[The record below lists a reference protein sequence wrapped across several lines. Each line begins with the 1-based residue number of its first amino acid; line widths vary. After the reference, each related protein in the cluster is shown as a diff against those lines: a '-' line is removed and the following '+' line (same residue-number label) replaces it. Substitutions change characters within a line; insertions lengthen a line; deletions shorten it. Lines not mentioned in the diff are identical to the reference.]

1 MSEMEKK
8 AEQMTDEDL
17 GAIAGGVSANYLAA
31 QDVMAGK
38 YGNGEERRRR
48 LIAAGYNYDAVQHLV
63 NGLVKGYDRV
73 ARDVI
78 AGGAPDNYTLICAFV
93 AKG

>member
-1 MSEMEKK
+1 MRPDWKLIDLRAGDRFLLCTDGVHDVLSN
-8 AEQMTDEDL
+8 EQVAARL
-17 GAIAGGVSANYLAA
+17 GRAKTPA
-31 QDVMAGK
+31 
-38 YGNGEERRRR
+38 
-48 LIAAGYNYDAVQHLV
+48 DAVTAF
-63 NGLVKGYDRV
+63 